1 MMSLRLIPGLRVF
14 RPADAKET
22 AAAWISALT
31 EEKHPTALVFT
42 RQDLP
47 VLEQSSRNALRGAYI
62 IQREKGKTPDLI
74 IMASG
79 SEVHVALEAAMELQ
93 EKNID
98 VRVVSMPCWELF
110 EDQEDAYKEM
120 VLPSHVEKRLA
131 VEAGQSL
138 GWERY
143 TGKNE
148 PS

>member
-1 MMSLRLIPGLRVF
+1 MM
-14 RPADAKET
+14 
-22 AAAWISALT
+22 
-31 EEKHPTALVFT
+31 EERNYKHIDVYK
-42 RQDLP
+42 RQ
-47 VLEQSSRNALRGAYI
+47 
-62 IQREKGKTPDLI
+62 GKTPDLI

-138 GWERY
+138 GWEKY
-143 TGKNE
+143 TGKNGAIIGME
-148 PS
+148 TFGSSAPGDVVLEKFGFNVDNIVAKALELLG